1 MTILK
6 RSYNFLYIRPSFQVT
21 PAPGEPTSE
30 VVPPRPTETLAP
42 SKHSKSIVIMDSEG
56 EWTVGGGKTPLFKP
70 KTGSPRNLK
79 KPFQFKQIKTSSPA
93 DLPAKKKRD
102 QPAHACQQPSSSLDD
117 KISTP
122 VLSKCSEISNNAKIV
137 KASPKLSKTSS
148 QTTTIEATSPIQ
160 ASTPPKCGPPL
171 AQTAP
176 NSDPVSLKRM
186 ALGLRQSRFVGRRTT
201 FASLQDSIVATAKWR
216 TPETPQVIIGE
227 ILLVKRL
234 QDCPKCGRSFRT
246 GAGLAH
252 HLRKHKRDEER

>member
-30 VVPPRPTETLAP
+30 VVPPRQSETLAP

-93 DLPAKKKRD
+93 DLPSKKNRD
-102 QPAHACQQPSSSLDD
+102 QPAHASQQPSSSLDD
-117 KISTP
+117 
-122 VLSKCSEISNNAKIV
+122 LSKCSEISNNAEIV
-137 KASPKLSKTSS
+137 KASPKLSKISS
-148 QTTTIEATSPIQ
+148 QTATIEVSSPIQ

-176 NSDPVSLKRM
+176 HSDPVSLKRM
-186 ALGLRQSRFVGRRTT
+186 ALGLRQSRSLARRAT
-201 FASLQDSIVATAKWR
+201 FASLQDSIVDTAKWR
-216 TPETPQVIIGE
+216 TPETPQVIIE
-227 ILLVKRL
+227 H
-234 QDCPKCGRSFRT
+234 CC
-246 GAGLAH
+246 
-252 HLRKHKRDEER
+252 

>member
-30 VVPPRPTETLAP
+30 VVPPRQTETLAS

-122 VLSKCSEISNNAKIV
+122 VLSKCSEISNNAEIV
-137 KASPKLSKTSS
+137 RASPKLSNTSS
-148 QTTTIEATSPIQ
+148 QIATNEATSSIQ

>member
-1 MTILK
+1 
-6 RSYNFLYIRPSFQVT
+6 
-21 PAPGEPTSE
+21 
-30 VVPPRPTETLAP
+30 
-42 SKHSKSIVIMDSEG
+42 MDSEG

-70 KTGSPRNLK
+70 KTGSQRILK

-93 DLPAKKKRD
+93 DLPAKKNRY
-102 QPAHACQQPSSSLDD
+102 QPAHAFQQPSSSLD

-122 VLSKCSEISNNAKIV
+122 DLSKCTEISNNAEIV
-137 KASPKLSKTSS
+137 KASPILSKTSS
-148 QTTTIEATSPIQ
+148 QTATIEATSSLQ
-160 ASTPPKCGPPL
+160 ASTPPKCGLPL

-186 ALGLRQSRFVGRRTT
+186 ALGLRQSRSLGRRTT

-216 TPETPQVIIGE
+216 TPETPQVIIEE